1 MTTKQ
6 ETDYLDALQSFYSE
20 RLKSGLKKRF
30 KTCAGCSGKKKFI
43 TKQGQLIHTCGS
55 SSGECGLKLVIN
67 LANYVHYPET
77 IRDHLTIQNKL
88 ELNKHSD
95 IFSQKEI
102 DDYQQELEM
111 SEAIFKQATKDYERI
126 NKLDERQNLIQSV
139 HKKRMNKKKEQNL
152 LLEKIKE
159 ETDIEKKKSLMRDY
173 IIMNQLL
180 FEEYT
185 ELNEFCDTINNHI
198 KTQEGE
204 VERDVKETKKEP
216 KRKIGKVL
224 DKNLIPQLQG
234 INKQPKNK
242 QIMNVIVAYRDP
254 GDGSRKEQLDKFKEQ
269 MNLIFE
275 DQTDIR
281 IYIVE
286 QESNRDDYGALPE
299 LIRQPNSEMAKFNLG
314 ILKNI
319 GYSIAR
325 KNMKNKQNAYYIL
338 SDVDLLPSVG
348 LVEDYL
354 KFPKNPIHLANKG
367 TRYNMDGSDRNFLG
381 GVISINDKDFE
392 KANGYP
398 NNFWGWGG
406 EDNALNNRLKTNK
419 ISVEKPNEPVIDLEE
434 LSLQDKLAKLKR
446 DKTKEMRKREK
457 LEEDK
462 TNWKQNGLS
471 NLDNLYKVKKKYK
484 VGNIRYIK
492 VELMI
497 E

>member
-1 MTTKQ
+1 
-6 ETDYLDALQSFYSE
+6 
-20 RLKSGLKKRF
+20 
-30 KTCAGCSGKKKFI
+30 
-43 TKQGQLIHTCGS
+43 
-55 SSGECGLKLVIN
+55 
-67 LANYVHYPET
+67 
-77 IRDHLTIQNKL
+77 
-88 ELNKHSD
+88 
-95 IFSQKEI
+95 
-102 DDYQQELEM
+102 
-111 SEAIFKQATKDYERI
+111 
-126 NKLDERQNLIQSV
+126 
-139 HKKRMNKKKEQNL
+139 
-152 LLEKIKE
+152 
-159 ETDIEKKKSLMRDY
+159 
-173 IIMNQLL
+173 
-180 FEEYT
+180 
-185 ELNEFCDTINNHI
+185 
-198 KTQEGE
+198 
-204 VERDVKETKKEP
+204 
-216 KRKIGKVL
+216 
-224 DKNLIPQLQG
+224 
-234 INKQPKNK
+234 
-242 QIMNVIVAYRDP
+242 
-254 GDGSRKEQLDKFKEQ
+254 

-275 DQTDIR
+275 DQTDIS

-406 EDNALNNRLKTNK
+406 EDNALNYRLKTNK